1 MSITLKNVSKI
12 YKTGDIETIALKN
25 INLEIEDG
33 EFVVILGPS
42 GSGKSTLLNVISGL
56 DTPTT
61 GEIYFNDIKISDY
74 NEEKLTKFRRE
85 YLGFIFQQYNLLQN
99 LSVRENVE
107 IGSAVGKNPLGI
119 DEVLKSVSMYEERN
133 KYPYQLSG
141 GQQQRVSIARSIA
154 KNPKILFC
162 DEPTGALDEK
172 NGKQILNI
180 IQVMNNN
187 LKTTTVVITHN
198 TNIAYMEDR
207 IIKMNSG
214 GIVEVIENQDKRKAS
229 EILWA

>member
-198 TNIAYMEDR
+198 TNIAYMADR

-214 GIVEVIENQDKRKAS
+214 GIVEVIENQDKRKAT

>member
-198 TNIAYMEDR
+198 TNIAYMANK

-229 EILWA
+229 EILWE